1 MQAKRWRSK
10 IGPFVVVALFRD
22 FRLRILCVFMVFIKA
37 VTIFQRK
44 PTFSKTNRVS
54 IKMTAMNLIKVWL
67 FLSKLHTFSNINRFS
82 IQMTVVN
89 FTNVYFFPNRRPPIS
104 QIEHGSKNGPPN
116 TYFILKNDGFWLGAG
131 GTPGKARRRPQT
143 GGTPN
148 QGPQVSPNERG
159 SSTLFRF
166 IDILQT

>member
-1 MQAKRWRSK
+1 
-10 IGPFVVVALFRD
+10 
-22 FRLRILCVFMVFIKA
+22 MVFIKA

-44 PTFSKTNRVS
+44 HTFSKTNRVS

-67 FLSKLHTFSNINRFS
+67 FLSKLHTFSKINRFS

-116 TYFILKNDGFWLGAG
+116 TYFISKNDDFWLGAG

-159 SSTLFRF
+159 SKKGLPDKYVVQVYSHFTNLGWHSYS
-166 IDILQT
+166 

>member
-1 MQAKRWRSK
+1 
-10 IGPFVVVALFRD
+10 
-22 FRLRILCVFMVFIKA
+22 MVFIKA

-44 PTFSKTNRVS
+44 HTCSKTNRVS

-67 FLSKLHTFSNINRFS
+67 FLSKLHTFSKINRCS
-82 IQMTVVN
+82 IQMTFVN

-116 TYFILKNDGFWLGAG
+116 TYFISKNDGFWLGAG

-159 SSTLFRF
+159 SKKGLPDKYVVQVYSHFTNLGWHSYS
-166 IDILQT
+166 